1 MSKQSNS
8 IEDIK
13 QPFLVANKSISVII
27 LALIIFS
34 ISFYSWWK
42 NIYNSPENVFNG
54 MINNNLRIASV
65 TRESKIESADT
76 PQQKIEQLNFVPDY
90 AVRSI
95 ITLQQ
100 NDNGQDN
107 KVVSETIGTL
117 KADYSRYVTIKTS
130 QTNSEGKPL
139 DYSSVENIWSKSDP
153 ESEQPQYFNQS
164 VLGLIMF
171 GNIDQKTR
179 NEYINTLKDKKAY
192 DIQYKDA
199 KPQKINGK
207 SALVIPVKVNLEG
220 YVQAVKVVAKQVGLG
235 DLPGLEPEA
244 YKDQTP
250 IEIKVTIDKLS
261 RQLLKVE
268 YSENQ
273 IETYSSYGIKLPVEL
288 PEKTI
293 STSELQQKVQEVK

>member
-8 IEDIK
+8 SEEDK
-13 QPFLVANKSISVII
+13 QPFLIANKSVSIII
-27 LALIIFS
+27 LALIIFTVS
-34 ISFYSWWK
+34 LYSWWK
-42 NIYNSPENVFNG
+42 NIYNSPENVFSG
-54 MINNNLRIASV
+54 MINNNLRITSV
-65 TRESKIESADT
+65 TRESKIESAET
-76 PQQKIEQLNFVPDY
+76 PQQKIEQLSFVPDY

-100 NDNGQDN
+100 NENGQDN

-117 KADYSRYVTIKTS
+117 KADYSRYITIKTS
-130 QTNSEGKPL
+130 QTNSEGKTL
-139 DYSSVENIWSKSDP
+139 DYSSVENIWSKSDS
-153 ESEQPQYFNQS
+153 ESEQPQYYNQS
-164 VLGLIMF
+164 ALGLIMF
-171 GNIDQKTR
+171 GNVDQKTR
-179 NEYINTLKDKKAY
+179 NEFNKTLNEKKAY
-192 DIQYKDA
+192 DVQYKDA

-244 YKDQTP
+244 YKDQAP

-261 RQLLKVE
+261 RQLIKVE
-268 YSENQ
+268 YGENQ